1 MRSPPMPALIRDL
14 YRVVAR
20 LEKAYGRKFTPDGH
34 LVGSI
39 GEVIGAAHFGL
50 TLTKHSTPGC
60 DAISRCGKSVEIKA
74 TQGTAVAFRC
84 KPDHLVVLRLGPRG
98 GHKVIY
104 NGPGKEVWDA
114 CGPPGSNGQRRIGI
128 ARLKALMT
136 AVPKNSRLQPSN
148 KAMERTVNHKV
159 PTERAAR
166 AASSTL
172 GHLRAVAHR
181 QR

>member
-1 MRSPPMPALIRDL
+1 MPALVRDL

-60 DAISRCGKSVEIKA
+60 DAVSPCGKKVEIKA

-84 KPDHLVVLRLGPRG
+84 KPDHLVVLCLGPRG
-98 GHKVIY
+98 GYKVVY
-104 NGPGKEVWDA
+104 NGPGEEAWRA
-114 CGPPGSNGQRRIGI
+114 CGTAGSNGQRRIGI
-128 ARLKALMT
+128 ARLKTLMKTVPRAL
-136 AVPKNSRLQPSN
+136 RLRPSKLVAGAQP
-148 KAMERTVNHKV
+148 
-159 PTERAAR
+159 
-166 AASSTL
+166 
-172 GHLRAVAHR
+172 
-181 QR
+181 